1 MSSNVHGHKLPEP
14 FRTNPDNPIFQRH
27 EPEVAQPEIPQGLHG
42 APALRSELE
51 LPAEVPSPAGLPTAD
66 DLDAVA
72 EEESTRQATEAAA
85 EDEVTGA
92 DVEAV
97 NRETEAIAG
106 ATVDPTDCS
115 AGQSSTQTGDT
126 LSQEIDTLTTAASQE
141 AVTQSE

>member
-85 EDEVTGA
+85 Q
-92 DVEAV
+92 
-97 NRETEAIAG
+97 
-106 ATVDPTDCS
+106 DPTDCS